1 MALTKA
7 SLIDVNGQELI
18 LDADADTS
26 ITADTDDQ
34 IDIKVGGTDTVV
46 ITGGAMALKGATPT
60 LTIGD
65 AGAEDTKIVF
75 DGNAQDYYVG
85 LDDSADKLIIG
96 VGSTVGTTPTITI
109 DESQNFEIAGTM
121 NLLGFTGS
129 KANFTNSMLISND
142 AGTGTLSSAVNNTG
156 FGHQVFNVLTSG
168 DANTGVGADALS
180 SLTTGSNNTALGLD
194 TLKAN
199 TIGHSNT
206 AIGYTALDANVAGN
220 RNTAVGNQALSSC
233 TAASDTD
240 MSNTA
245 VGGGALST
253 VVSGTLNTAV
263 GRNAGASTTGTANT
277 LMGYASGLSI
287 STGSSNTCVGENA
300 GDAIQSGS
308 NNICIG
314 SGADAAH
321 DAAISITMGIGIT
334 GQGDHFKFG
343 KASNVVSN
351 QFTSNASFSRSSDFY
366 KKTNIVD
373 TDIGLSFI
381 NELKPITFNWRPN
394 NEFPKHYKDYSETE
408 NHMDTEL
415 NLYGMIAQDVEKA
428 LQKVGHENFGGWSK
442 EEDGSQRLSQEMFIY
457 PLINAVKELSE
468 KCDSLQNEI
477 NELKGS

>member
-1 MALTKA
+1 
-7 SLIDVNGQELI
+7 
-18 LDADADTS
+18 
-26 ITADTDDQ
+26 
-34 IDIKVGGTDTVV
+34 
-46 ITGGAMALKGATPT
+46 
-60 LTIGD
+60 
-65 AGAEDTKIVF
+65 
-75 DGNAQDYYVG
+75 
-85 LDDSADKLIIG
+85 
-96 VGSTVGTTPTITI
+96 
-109 DESQNFEIAGTM
+109 M

-142 AGTGTLSSAVNNTG
+142 AGTGTLSTANNNTG

-168 DANTGVGADALS
+168 DGNTGVGADALS
-180 SLTTGSNNTALGLD
+180 ALTTGSNNTALGLD

-240 MSNTA
+240 QSNTA

-321 DAAISITMGIGIT
+321 DSAFSITMGIGIT
-334 GQGDHFKFG
+334 GQGNRIVMG
-343 KASNVVSN
+343 KASNTVTN
-351 QFTSNASFSRSSDFY
+351 DFTSNGTFTQSSDERI
-366 KKTNIVD
+366 KQ
-373 TDIGLSFI
+373 DINDNSLGLSFI
-381 NELKPITFNWRPN
+381 NDLRTVTYRWKPSNEIPKEFNDY
-394 NEFPKHYKDYSETE
+394 NEINQKNTE
-408 NHMDTEL
+408 VVMH
-415 NLYGMIAQDVEKA
+415 GMLAQEVKQA
-428 LQKVGHENFGGWSK
+428 LDKEGVNTFGGWS
-442 EEDGSQRLSQEMFIY
+442 EDDDGMQNVSREMFVI
-457 PLINAVKELSE
+457 PLIKAVQQLSE